1 MKKSEK
7 SKKTD
12 REKKVKE
19 MFHEVKTEEKK
30 NEIKKSQA
38 NNLLTHYS
46 LVYACTLPL
55 SKYLYVGFS

>member
-30 NEIKKSQA
+30 TKSK
-38 NNLLTHYS
+38 NLRQII
-46 LVYACTLPL
+46 C
-55 SKYLYVGFS
+55 